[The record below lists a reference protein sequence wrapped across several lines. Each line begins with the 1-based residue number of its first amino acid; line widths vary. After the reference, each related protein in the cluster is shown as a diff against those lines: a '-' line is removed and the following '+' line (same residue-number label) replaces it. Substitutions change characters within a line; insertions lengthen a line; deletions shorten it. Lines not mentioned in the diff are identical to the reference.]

1 MKIVLFL
8 CVYVGIL
15 IVDLFIPE
23 NSFLK
28 EENSYYEALQYV
40 VLLYGFYF
48 SIKDIQ
54 TNRKELKELGWS
66 GALLWL
72 VVLGRENNWGNVFFP
87 YARIY
92 KYTIAY
98 PIATIFIVIS
108 LYNIIRYRMISKFFS
123 LLKRKRISLFSCITL
138 LCFAFG
144 SYLGE
149 KIIDS
154 PFVEMSMELFC
165 YLNLVMIVNQMR
177 EGIKEN
183 FSMVK

>member
-1 MKIVLFL
+1 LKIILFV
-8 CVYVGIL
+8 CIYAGIL
-15 IVDLFIPE
+15 IIDLFIPE
-23 NSFLK
+23 SSFLK
-28 EENSYYEALQYV
+28 VENSYYEALQYV

-48 SIKDIQ
+48 SVQDIRS
-54 TNRKELKELGWS
+54 NSKELRNLGWS

-98 PIATIFIVIS
+98 PMATSFVLIS
-108 LYNIIRYRMISKFFS
+108 LYHIIRYRMISKFFS
-123 LLKRKRISLFSCITL
+123 LLKRKKISNILCVTL

-154 PFVEMSMELFC
+154 PFIEMSMELCC
-165 YLNLVMIVNQMR
+165 YANLVVIVNQMR
-177 EGIKEN
+177 KGIKEDLI
-183 FSMVK
+183 SSE